1 MTFYN
6 TIGIQEPQAAQ
17 HRATNAKQ
25 NDIILSLFQ
34 RYPGHLFTPFEV
46 QHHTRLRAP
55 ITSIRR
61 AITDLTK
68 AGHLVKTDIKKIGKY
83 GTVNYTWQLKD
94 RQAKLF

>member
-25 NDIILSLFQ
+25 SDIILALFQ
-34 RYPGHLFTPFEV
+34 RYPGHAFTPFEV
-46 QHHTRLRAP
+46 QHHTRLRL

-68 AGHLVKTDIKKIGKY
+68 AGHLVKTDIKKPGEY

-94 RQAKLF
+94 RQTKLF